1 MPNVQIPS
9 LCYAQE
15 TLALGDVVYY
25 YKLFVPFDSLY
36 NIINNSVAGFKY
48 QN

>member
-1 MPNVQIPS
+1 MPIMHMLS